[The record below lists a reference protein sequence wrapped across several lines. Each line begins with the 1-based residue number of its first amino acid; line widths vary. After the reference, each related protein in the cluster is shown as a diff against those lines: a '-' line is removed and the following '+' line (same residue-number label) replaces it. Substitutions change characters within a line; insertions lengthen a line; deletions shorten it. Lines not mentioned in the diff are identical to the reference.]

1 VTDPDD
7 AGHESAVLEVR
18 GLRVAFADAEPVVDD
33 LSFDLRRG
41 RVLALVGESG
51 SGKSVS
57 AMSVLGLLPDTAS
70 VTGSIRFRPSAGDR
84 SAGDRGTGG
93 SVELVGADD
102 ATLRAVRG
110 AGIGTVFQEPMGS
123 FNPVLRI
130 GVQIGEAVR
139 THHGRMPAW
148 QVDARV
154 AELLTA
160 AGIGDPGRVAR
171 AFPHELSGG
180 QLQRAMIA
188 MALSDDPVA
197 LIADEPTT
205 ALDVTVQA
213 GILDLLRTLCRER
226 GVAVLLITHDMG
238 VVADVADD
246 VLVMRRGVAVEARS
260 AVDLFASPREAYTRE
275 LLDAVPAL
283 DDRAAVTRA
292 AEPQVDGSGLEDR
305 GRASRPAAE
314 PQVDGSGLE
323 DRGRASRSSPAPGAD
338 ATDDAVVARL
348 TDVAI
353 SYAGRRGTPAVAG
366 IDLEI
371 RAGQVLGLVGESGS
385 GKSTIGRALAGLVPV
400 VAGTVEV
407 SGTDLRHAGR
417 RRLRD
422 VRSRIGYVF
431 QDPASSL
438 NPRASVG
445 WSIAEPLR
453 LHTDLDEDARRSRVS
468 ELLEAVRLDV
478 SYAERFPHQL
488 SGGQR
493 QRVAVARALALR
505 PALLLA
511 DEPTSALDVTVQRTV
526 LELLSTLQHEF
537 GFGCLL
543 VSHDLAVV
551 RQLAD
556 EVVVLRAGH
565 IVERGTAERVL
576 HAPSDPYTRMLL
588 AAAPVADP
596 ARQAERRALWRTLVA
611 AGSAPESESDVRLE
625 PTA

>member
-1 VTDPDD
+1 MERDD
-7 AGHESAVLEVR
+7 ERGHRPAVLEVR
-18 GLRVAFADAEPVVDD
+18 NLVVAFGDAEPVVDD
-33 LSFDLRRG
+33 VSFDLVPG

-57 AMSVLGLLPDTAS
+57 AMSVLGLLPATAT
-70 VTGSIRFRPSAGDR
+70 VTGSIRFR
-84 SAGDRGTGG
+84 RGADTGG
-93 SVELVGADD
+93 ADKADGDSAVGVELVGADD
-102 ATLRAVRG
+102 DTLRGIRG

-130 GVQIGEAVR
+130 GAQIGEAVR
-139 THHGRMPAW
+139 THHGRIPTR
-148 QVDARV
+148 QVAART

-160 AGIGDPGRVAR
+160 AGIDDPERIAR

-213 GILDLLRTLCRER
+213 GILDLLRTLCRDR

-260 AVDLFASPREAYTRE
+260 APDLFASPREAYTRE
-275 LLDAVPAL
+275 LLDAVP
-283 DDRAAVTRA
+283 
-292 AEPQVDGSGLEDR
+292 
-305 GRASRPAAE
+305 
-314 PQVDGSGLE
+314 GLE
-323 DRGRASRSSPAPGAD
+323 DRGRASRSDAD
-338 ATDDAVVARL
+338 PQVVATGLEDRGRASRSDADPQAVA
-348 TDVAI
+348 TGDVVVRMSDVAI
-353 SYAGRRGTPAVAG
+353 SYAGRRGSPAVSG

-417 RRLRD
+417 RRLRAI
-422 VRSRIGYVF
+422 RSRIGYVF

-445 WSIAEPLR
+445 WSIGEPLR
-453 LHTDLDEDARRSRVS
+453 LHTDLDEDARSARVS
-468 ELLEAVRLDV
+468 ELLEAVRLDP
-478 SYAERFPHQL
+478 SLAERFPHQL

-505 PALLLA
+505 PVLLIA

-526 LELLSTLQHEF
+526 LELLSTLQQEF
-537 GFGCLL
+537 GFACLL

-565 IVERGTAERVL
+565 VVERGPAEQVL
-576 HAPSDPYTRMLL
+576 HAPTDPYTRMLL

-596 ARQAERRALWRTLVA
+596 VRQAERRRVWRSLVTA
-611 AGSAPESESDVRLE
+611 QDDRPEASA
-625 PTA
+625 